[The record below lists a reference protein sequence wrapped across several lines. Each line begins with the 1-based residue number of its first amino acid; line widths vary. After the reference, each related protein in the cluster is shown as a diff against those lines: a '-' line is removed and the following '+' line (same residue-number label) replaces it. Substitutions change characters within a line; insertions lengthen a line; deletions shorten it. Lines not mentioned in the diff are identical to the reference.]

1 MGCRSRLGTGD
12 SAVRASGRESPV
24 SVRSRA
30 MSPDPA
36 DQGAPPERRQ
46 AVWPW
51 LLVPLVA
58 LAMYFALRSART
70 ATEAPPEPPMVQE
83 QPAGA
88 G

>member
-1 MGCRSRLGTGD
+1 MQATGETG
-12 SAVRASGRESPV
+12 ARPGGRETPG

-51 LLVPLVA
+51 ILVPLVA

-70 ATEAPPEPPMVQE
+70 GTEAQPETPVVEQE
-83 QPAGA
+83 PAPQG
-88 G
+88 

>member
-1 MGCRSRLGTGD
+1 
-12 SAVRASGRESPV
+12 
-24 SVRSRA
+24 

-36 DQGAPPERRQ
+36 DQSAPPERRQ

-70 ATEAPPEPPMVQE
+70 ATTAPEPEPPAIE
-83 QPAGA
+83 QPAETG
-88 G
+88 